1 MESRMTKFK
10 HNKLKNTGMLFE
22 FLLRQVT
29 VDVLNKDKTSEAVK
43 IIKKR
48 FNENTE
54 VGKELG
60 LYNLLLKKKFED
72 DKKADFFLAEILR
85 QRQKLN
91 ESSLNREKYN
101 IVKEIKKYYD
111 SKNLFSAKLDN
122 YKHYASI
129 YKLFEGKNK
138 LSPDDKTDSYF
149 IVMENITTI
158 QSNKTSEYLSSDL
171 KDKDVRILSYK
182 ILLEK
187 FNEKYTNLTSEQKL
201 VLKEYINSISNSNEF
216 NKFVNSK
223 LPTLKKSLKSRVKSV
238 KNDVLRIK
246 LTEAVNCVDKFCLN
260 ESKTT
265 QDDSVVQLL
274 RYYELDKELKK
285 I

>member
-1 MESRMTKFK
+1 MAKFK

-29 VDVLNKDKTSEAVK
+29 VDVLNKEDKSKALQ

-60 LYNLLLKKKFED
+60 LYTLLLKSKYKE
-72 DKKADFFLAEILR
+72 DKKADFFLSEILR
-85 QRQKLN
+85 QRKKL
-91 ESSLNREKYN
+91 SQPALSREKYN
-101 IVKEIKKYYD
+101 IIKEINECYD

-122 YKHYASI
+122 YKNYASI
-129 YKLFEGKNK
+129 YKLFEGNEK

-149 IVMENITTI
+149 IIMENITTF
-158 QSNKTSEYLSSDL
+158 KTQKNADYLP
-171 KDKDVRILSYK
+171 KDFKDNDVRILSYK

-187 FNEKYTNLTSEQKL
+187 FNEKYTNLTENQKK
-201 VLKEYINSISNSNEF
+201 VLKEYINSISNDNEF
-216 NKFVNSK
+216 NNFVNSK
-223 LPTLKKSLKSRVKSV
+223 IPTLKKSLESRIEKVEDK
-238 KNDVLRIK
+238 VLKIK
-246 LTEAVNCVDKFCLN
+246 LHEAVNCIGKFCLN

-265 QDDSVVQLL
+265 KDDTVVQLL

-285 I
+285 IQ

>member
-1 MESRMTKFK
+1 MKKFK

-29 VDVLNKDKTSEAVK
+29 VDVLNKNKTSPAAQ

-60 LYNLLLKKKFED
+60 LYNLLLKKKFKD

-85 QRQKLN
+85 QRSKLN
-91 ESSLNREKYN
+91 KSVLNREKYN
-101 IVKEIKKYYD
+101 IVKEINKYYD

-122 YKHYASI
+122 YKQNASI
-129 YKLFEGKNK
+129 YKLFEGGNK

-149 IVMENITTI
+149 IVMESITTI
-158 QSNKTSEYLSSDL
+158 NTEKNHDYLPTDL

-187 FNEKYTNLTSEQKL
+187 FNEKYTNLTGNQKA

-223 LPTLKKSLKSRVKSV
+223 LPTLKTK
-238 KNDVLRIK
+238 
-246 LTEAVNCVDKFCLN
+246 
-260 ESKTT
+260 
-265 QDDSVVQLL
+265 
-274 RYYELDKELKK
+274 Y
-285 I
+285 